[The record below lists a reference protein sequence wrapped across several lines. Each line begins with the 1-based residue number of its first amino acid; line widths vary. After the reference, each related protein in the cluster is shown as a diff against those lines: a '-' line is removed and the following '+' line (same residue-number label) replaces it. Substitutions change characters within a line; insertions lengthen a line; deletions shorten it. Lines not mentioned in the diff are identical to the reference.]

1 MRVFYIFFFCLLSS
15 LSFAQQGNQNIFPHL
30 DIRSIITFD
39 VSVTG
44 RGLDYYFR
52 NTNQIERGLRGN
64 NIFRATVK
72 SNQNWI
78 MSVHSD
84 SETLLDANT
93 LEPSRMPCSIIGIRK
108 ENSEDFLQLSTIPQN
123 IASGGRGNDKKSG
136 NSFSMDLEITPGE
149 DAEAG
154 EFCMNIVFTIT
165 PD

>member
-1 MRVFYIFFFCLLSS
+1 MCSAG
-15 LSFAQQGNQNIFPHL
+15 FAQQGNQNIFPHL

-52 NTNQIERGLRGN
+52 NSGQIENGLRGN

-72 SNQNWI
+72 SNQNWV

-84 SETLLDANT
+84 TPTLLDANT
-93 LEPSRMPCSIIGIRK
+93 LEPSTMPCSIIGIRK
-108 ENSEDFLQLSTIPQN
+108 ENSDEFLKLAVTPQT
-123 IASGGRGNDKKSG
+123 IASGNRGGDKKSG
-136 NSFSMDLEITPGE
+136 NRFSMDLEITPGE
-149 DAEAG
+149 KAEAG
-154 EFCMNIVFTIT
+154 EFCTNIVFTIT